1 MKKFLS
7 LVLALVMTMSLVTV
21 SAGAKDFTDSGELS
35 GEQYAEAVN
44 VMSEMG
50 IIDGYAGG
58 DFRPQG
64 TLTRGA
70 AAKIIACMMLGKT
83 TAEALGTQ
91 AAPFKD
97 VPVGSTFAGYI
108 AYCVESGLIDGYA
121 DGTFRPSAQ
130 LTGFA
135 FLKMLLTALG
145 YDSAIEGFTGTNWT
159 VNVASR
165 AIEAGLTKGNE
176 NFVGTRAATREEAC
190 LYAVN
195 ALKATLV
202 EYENKGTDVTVNGAT
217 VAIGASKPTYVT
229 SNIHDAATSIND
241 ATDNV
246 KNGWT
251 VEFAEKYQP
260 DLALKDT
267 TDDFG
272 RPAHTWTWKK
282 AEIGTYV
289 DFDKMVAEY
298 TTKVTGE
305 DLYNLLGKTAIDDN
319 TLFVYV
325 DGEDEN
331 LGDAAFGKADM
342 VKKNDETI
350 GRTGNGVLT
359 QVFLDTQDDEITVAI
374 INTYL
379 AKAAEDY
386 DEKND
391 DVDLDVYYV
400 DNNGTS
406 RKPVYMKSADED
418 KPQKQTISVDGE
430 DFAIEEVAEND
441 LFLVTIA
448 QGVIQ
453 TMDAPEVL
461 SDTSISNFR
470 LEKYVTAGGTQYDYA
485 DTVMYDEEVLD
496 QYDDANMKDVTY
508 NVILDAYGYMIGI
521 EQNEDPDQYV
531 FLTGIDGKNSNL
543 SVRNADA
550 NVIFMDGNMDTVT
563 VNMTKSDIDTTGKNL
578 SQLNTWCTYTVN
590 NDNVYTLKEVA
601 VSTSKNVIGD
611 DTDVAQYAQD
621 VGSNGATI
629 DKKHVSLKAANNS
642 SYVYGNDDSVY
653 LNVEL
658 KNVEVEDTNGVSG
671 GEYRQIVD
679 DVESV
684 TTGVKNVN
692 LVMEDLKK
700 DGAYIAPAAEI
711 YTLYNDDGYVI
722 AAVTIGEN
730 EGTSSNYVYV
740 TSSNVNREAYDSET
754 EWTWTREVVV
764 NGELV
769 EISEVG
775 DSLEWIGNASKNQGE
790 MAQGE
795 WFEVKYDADGNVRKV
810 EAIDFSKAADKFV
823 YEVEDVEDAVEDFD
837 TVLLSD
843 TNTVEKLT
851 FKNGTLYTDRNATKG
866 FSVSPEVK
874 VVLSLAD
881 KKGNEFDD
889 VDDSYTGYNG
899 LEKAL
904 RDMNAQGTFGTGVV
918 EVSAILDNGVATS
931 IVINDKAKA
940 GSDVSNPTVPEGEFL
955 PASWDSKNREVK
967 LRYYKDEMT
976 DSEIKAAIEDLL
988 GAPVDRLNKFMGYVT
1003 LENGDMYSV
1012 DFTQIEVVAINLD
1025 GEIVAYKDAG
1035 VSGIDT
1041 EISGLK
1047 AGTLLS
1053 NGLVTARNTHTADR
1067 SGKITVKSTL
1077 NSDLDLYTVYQVTD
1091 KTSGA
1096 IDKMELK
1103 DETSVSSG
1111 NYVAEGETLVVTV
1124 KAGYSCTISVDG
1136 DEEYIE
1142 FSDEAQ
1148 TVEVEVTGTVV
1159 FTADEMTVVKDSQA
1173 LNAAIAAGKETIVL
1187 GDGEYQLDTTITS
1200 DVTIIGNGKSVM
1212 KYSAVNVG
1220 AESALCANACTVT
1233 VSDVNFKSVSDGAW
1247 AIVTTGDADSIVKVY
1262 DCTFTGFDT
1271 PFYFN
1276 NGGGEIIGCTFTDC
1290 HKSSIQDLSS
1300 VLTVED
1306 CRFDEGQNVFY
1317 VNDVKV
1323 QNMVKTDGCAVARIY
1338 EP

>member
-21 SAGAKDFTDSGELS
+21 SAGAKDFTDSEDLS
-35 GEQYAEAVN
+35 GEAYAEAVN

-58 DFRPQG
+58 AFQPQG

-267 TDDFG
+267 ADDFG

-406 RKPVYMKSADED
+406 RKPVYMKTADED

-601 VSTSKNVIGD
+601 VSTSKNVIDD

-658 KNVEVEDTNGVSG
+658 KNVEVEDTTGGSG

-692 LVMEDLKK
+692 LVMENLKNVKPDK
-700 DGAYIAPAAEI
+700 DPNTYIAPDAEI

-740 TSSNVNREAYDSET
+740 TSSNVNREAYDDET

-823 YEVEDVEDAVEDFD
+823 DEVEDVEDAVEDFD

-955 PASWDSKNREVK
+955 PASWNPTTKEIE
-967 LRYYKDEMT
+967 LRYYEKSMS

-1003 LENGDMYSV
+1003 LENGDMYRV
-1012 DFTQIEVVAINLD
+1012 NFTQIEVVAISID
-1025 GEIVAYKDAG
+1025 GEVVSYPDKGDAANLTNIPAGNYFDINENPDGFIGGSNKGLLTVPSTGKVTVSNTNKDR
-1035 VSGIDT
+1035 
-1041 EISGLK
+1041 EF
-1047 AGTLLS
+1047 
-1053 NGLVTARNTHTADR
+1053 VTAYE
-1067 SGKITVKSTL
+1067 
-1077 NSDLDLYTVYQVTD
+1077 LD
-1091 KTSGA
+1091 
-1096 IDKMELK
+1096 ID
-1103 DETSVSSG
+1103 G
-1111 NYVAEGETLVVTV
+1111 
-1124 KAGYSCTISVDG
+1124 
-1136 DEEYIE
+1136 
-1142 FSDEAQ
+1142 
-1148 TVEVEVTGTVV
+1148 
-1159 FTADEMTVVKDSQA
+1159 
-1173 LNAAIAAGKETIVL
+1173 
-1187 GDGEYQLDTTITS
+1187 TITS
-1200 DVTIIGNGKSVM
+1200 DVSAEVNGKTVSDGDYIADGEVVELTFTTAGDYTVNGELVRAAANDTYEIEATEAIMVRSVSNYM
-1212 KYSAVNVG
+1212 TEEDIADIVDAYNPGTPTGATITRSGDTLNIVLNNTVSDWTDVSGTGLFVLAEDLLEDNSILITFPDGSAERIDKGTNAAAAAAQLTPKLGNV
-1220 AESALCANACTVT
+1220 SDLTSTPIVITVT
-1233 VSDVNFKSVSDGAW
+1233 VENAGSGASVEYTVNLSQ
-1247 AIVTTGDADSIVKVY
+1247 AD
-1262 DCTFTGFDT
+1262 
-1271 PFYFN
+1271 
-1276 NGGGEIIGCTFTDC
+1276 
-1290 HKSSIQDLSS
+1290 
-1300 VLTVED
+1300 
-1306 CRFDEGQNVFY
+1306 
-1317 VNDVKV
+1317 
-1323 QNMVKTDGCAVARIY
+1323 
-1338 EP
+1338 

>member
-21 SAGAKDFTDSGELS
+21 SAGAKDFTDSDELS
-35 GEQYAEAVN
+35 GEQYEEAVN

-50 IIDGYAGG
+50 IIDGYAEG

-64 TLTRGA
+64 TLTRQA

-83 TAEALGTQ
+83 TAESLGTS

-97 VPVGSTFAGYI
+97 VPAGSKFAGYI
-108 AYCVESGLIDGYA
+108 AFCVERGLIDGYG
-121 DGTFRPSAQ
+121 DGTFRPTNT

-135 FLKMLLTALG
+135 FLKMLLGALG
-145 YDSAIEGFTGTNWT
+145 YDSDIEGYTGTNWT
-159 VNVASR
+159 VNVAGR
-165 AIEAGLTKGNE
+165 AYEIGLTNGNKD
-176 NFVGTRAATREEAC
+176 NFTGSKACTREEAA

-195 ALKATLV
+195 TLKATLV
-202 EYENKGTDVTVNGAT
+202 EYADKGSNLVINGIE
-217 VAIGASKPTYVT
+217 VVQGASEPTYVT

-241 ATDNV
+241 STDNQ

-251 VEFAEKYQP
+251 VEFGEKYQP

-267 TDDFG
+267 VDAFG

-305 DLYNLLGKTAIDDN
+305 DLYDLLGKTAIEDN
-319 TLFVYV
+319 ALFVYV

-359 QVFLDTQDDEITVAI
+359 QVFLDTAEDEITVAV

-379 AKAAEDY
+379 AIAEEDY

-391 DVDLDVYYV
+391 DVDLTVYYV

-406 RKPVYMKSADED
+406 RKPVYMKTADED

-430 DFAIEEVAEND
+430 DFAITEVAED
-441 LFLVTIA
+441 DMFLVTVA
-448 QGVIQ
+448 EGVIQ
-453 TMDAPEVL
+453 TMDAPEVI
-461 SDTSISNFR
+461 SDTTISNFR

-508 NVILDAYGYMIGI
+508 NLILDPYGYMIGI

-543 SVRNADA
+543 SVKNADA
-550 NVIFMDGNMDTVT
+550 NVIFLNGDMDTVT
-563 VNMTKSDIDTTGKNL
+563 VNMTKSDLDIALDKADKSGNL

-601 VSTSKNVIGD
+601 VSTTKNVIDD

-621 VGSNGATI
+621 VGSKGATI
-629 DKKHVSLKAANNS
+629 DKKHVSLKAANNN
-642 SYVYGNDDSVY
+642 SYVYGNDDTVY

-658 KNVEVEDTNGVSG
+658 KNVEVEDTNN

-692 LVMEDLKK
+692 LVMENLKDYTDK
-700 DGAYIAPAAEI
+700 AGDKYIAPDAEI

-764 NGELV
+764 NGEIV

-775 DSLEWIGNASKNQGE
+775 DSLEWIGNASKKQGE

-823 YEVEDVEDAVEDFD
+823 DKVENVEDAVEDFD

-843 TNTVEKLT
+843 TTTVEKLT
-851 FKNGTLYTDRNATKG
+851 FKNGTLYTDRSATKG
-866 FSVSPEVK
+866 FSVSPDVK
-874 VVLSLAD
+874 IVLALAD
-881 KKGNEFDD
+881 KKGAEFDD
-889 VDDSYTGYNG
+889 VDDSYTGYTG

-904 RDMNAQGTFGTGVV
+904 RDMNSQGTFGTGVV

-931 IVINDKAKA
+931 IVINDTAKA
-940 GSDVSNPTVPEGEFL
+940 GSDVKNPVIAEGEFL
-955 PASWDSKNREVK
+955 PASWNPTAEEIE
-967 LRYYKDEMT
+967 LRYYEKPMS

-988 GAPVDRLNKFMGYVT
+988 GAPVDRLNKYMGYVT
-1003 LENGDMYSV
+1003 LENGDMYRV
-1012 DFTQIEVVAINLD
+1012 NFEQIEVVAISID
-1025 GEIVAYKDAG
+1025 GEVVAYP
-1035 VSGIDT
+1035 
-1041 EISGLK
+1041 
-1047 AGTLLS
+1047 
-1053 NGLVTARNTHTADR
+1053 
-1067 SGKITVKSTL
+1067 
-1077 NSDLDLYTVYQVTD
+1077 D
-1091 KTSGA
+1091 KTSTAKLTGIPA
-1096 IDKMELK
+1096 GSYFDINENSDGFI
-1103 DETSVSSG
+1103 SGSSSG
-1111 NYVAEGETLVVTV
+1111 LLKVT
-1124 KAGYSCTISVDG
+1124 S
-1136 DEEYIE
+1136 
-1142 FSDEAQ
+1142 
-1148 TVEVEVTGTVV
+1148 
-1159 FTADEMTVVKDSQA
+1159 
-1173 LNAAIAAGKETIVL
+1173 
-1187 GDGEYQLDTTITS
+1187 
-1200 DVTIIGNGKSVM
+1200 NGK
-1212 KYSAVNVG
+1212 A
-1220 AESALCANACTVT
+1220 T
-1233 VSDVNFKSVSDGAW
+1233 VSNTSKDREFVTAYELELNSISGVTAKVNDKSVSDGDYIADGEVVELTFANPGDYTVNGELVRAAANDTYEVEATE
-1247 AIVTTGDADSIVKVY
+1247 AIEVKSVSNYMTADDIADEVAKYDPDAKNPTGVEIDVNGTTLNVVLDKTVTDITDRSQVKDTGLVDLATGLIAKGNSIRVTFENDDSMALTSSNINTMIASLAANVGTLPMGDRTTEV
-1262 DCTFTGFDT
+1262 TVVVT
-1271 PFYFN
+1271 N
-1276 NGGGEIIGCTFTDC
+1276 NASSESMEYTVII
-1290 HKSSIQDLSS
+1290 SQ
-1300 VLTVED
+1300 E
-1306 CRFDEGQNVFY
+1306 
-1317 VNDVKV
+1317 
-1323 QNMVKTDGCAVARIY
+1323 A
-1338 EP
+1338 

>member
-21 SAGAKDFTDSGELS
+21 SAGAKDFTDSDELS
-35 GEQYAEAVN
+35 GEQYEEAVN

-50 IIDGYAGG
+50 IIDGYAEG

-64 TLTRGA
+64 TLTRQA

-83 TAEALGTQ
+83 TAESLGTS

-97 VPVGSTFAGYI
+97 VPAGSKFAGYI
-108 AYCVESGLIDGYA
+108 AFCVERGLIDGYG
-121 DGTFRPSAQ
+121 DGTFRPTNT

-135 FLKMLLTALG
+135 FLKMLLGALG
-145 YDSAIEGFTGTNWT
+145 YDSDIEGYTGTNWT
-159 VNVASR
+159 VNVAGR
-165 AIEAGLTKGNE
+165 AYEIGLTNGNKD
-176 NFVGTRAATREEAC
+176 NFTGSKACTREEAA

-195 ALKATLV
+195 TLKATLV
-202 EYENKGTDVTVNGAT
+202 EYADKGSNLVINGIE
-217 VAIGASKPTYVT
+217 VVQGASEPTYVT

-241 ATDNV
+241 STDNQ

-267 TDDFG
+267 VDAFG

-305 DLYNLLGKTAIDDN
+305 DLYDLLGKTAIEDN
-319 TLFVYV
+319 ALFVYV

-359 QVFLDTQDDEITVAI
+359 QVFLDTAEDEITVAV

-379 AKAAEDY
+379 AIAEEDY

-391 DVDLDVYYV
+391 DVDLTVYYV

-406 RKPVYMKSADED
+406 RKPVYMKTADED

-430 DFAIEEVAEND
+430 DFAITEVAED
-441 LFLVTIA
+441 DMFLVTVA
-448 QGVIQ
+448 EGVIQ
-453 TMDAPEVL
+453 TMDAPEVI
-461 SDTSISNFR
+461 SDTTISNFR

-508 NVILDAYGYMIGI
+508 NLILDPYGYMIGI

-543 SVRNADA
+543 SVKNADA
-550 NVIFMDGNMDTVT
+550 NVIFLNGDMDTVT
-563 VNMTKSDIDTTGKNL
+563 VNMTKSDIDATGKNL

-601 VSTSKNVIGD
+601 VSTTKNVIDD

-621 VGSNGATI
+621 VGSKGATI

-642 SYVYGNDDSVY
+642 SYVYGNDDTVY

-658 KNVEVEDTNGVSG
+658 KNVEVEDTKGDPKPTDT
-671 GEYRQIVD
+671 EYRQIVD

-692 LVMEDLKK
+692 LVMENLKDVK
-700 DGAYIAPAAEI
+700 PDGDTHTYYAPDAEI

-740 TSSNVNREAYDSET
+740 TSDNVNREAYDAET

-775 DSLEWIGNASKNQGE
+775 DSLEWIGNASKKQGE

-810 EAIDFSKAADKFV
+810 EAINFKTADDKFV
-823 YEVEDVEDAVEDFD
+823 DKVVDVEDAVEDFD

-843 TNTVEKLT
+843 TTTVEKLT
-851 FKNGTLYTDRNATKG
+851 FKNGTLYTDRNATEG

-874 VVLSLAD
+874 VVLALAD
-881 KKGNEFDD
+881 KNGKEFDD
-889 VDDSYTGYNG
+889 VDDSYTGYTG

-904 RDMNAQGTFGTGVV
+904 RDMNSQGAFAAGTV

-931 IVINDKAKA
+931 IVINDTAKA
-940 GSDVSNPTVPEGEFL
+940 GSDVKNPVIAEGEFL
-955 PASWDSKNREVK
+955 PASWNSAMREIE

-988 GAPVDRLNKFMGYVT
+988 GAPVDRLNKYMGYVT
-1003 LENGDMYSV
+1003 LENGDMYRV
-1012 DFTQIEVVAINLD
+1012 NFTQIEQFALFVD
-1025 GEIVAYKDAG
+1025 DEIVDYADKGSTLAVPGAKNAKYILDTN
-1035 VSGIDT
+1035 VSDTILVGTGI
-1041 EISGLK
+1041 
-1047 AGTLLS
+1047 AA
-1053 NGLVTARNTHTADR
+1053 NADR
-1067 SGKITVKSTL
+1067 Y
-1077 NSDLDLYTVYQVTD
+1077 LYTAYEVTLPASNVSAKLDDGKTDVDSTD
-1091 KTSGA
+1091 K
-1096 IDKMELK
+1096 
-1103 DETSVSSG
+1103 
-1111 NYVAEGETLVVTV
+1111 YVAEGETVVLTFTKNTGDYTVNGNLVRTT
-1124 KAGYSCTISVDG
+1124 G
-1136 DEEYIE
+1136 
-1142 FSDEAQ
+1142 EANDVV
-1148 TVEVEVTGTVV
+1148 VEVEVSEKITVASAANYMTADDIADEVNKYDPDAKNPTGVEIDVNGTTLNVVLDKTVTDITDRDQVKDTGLIDLATGLIAKGNSIRVTFENDDSMALTTSNVNTMIASLVANVGTLPMGDRTTEVTVV
-1159 FTADEMTVVKDSQA
+1159 VTNDASSESMEYTVIISQEA
-1173 LNAAIAAGKETIVL
+1173 
-1187 GDGEYQLDTTITS
+1187 
-1200 DVTIIGNGKSVM
+1200 
-1212 KYSAVNVG
+1212 
-1220 AESALCANACTVT
+1220 
-1233 VSDVNFKSVSDGAW
+1233 
-1247 AIVTTGDADSIVKVY
+1247 
-1262 DCTFTGFDT
+1262 
-1271 PFYFN
+1271 
-1276 NGGGEIIGCTFTDC
+1276 
-1290 HKSSIQDLSS
+1290 
-1300 VLTVED
+1300 
-1306 CRFDEGQNVFY
+1306 
-1317 VNDVKV
+1317 
-1323 QNMVKTDGCAVARIY
+1323 
-1338 EP
+1338 

>member
-21 SAGAKDFTDSGELS
+21 SAGAKDFTDSEDLS
-35 GEQYAEAVN
+35 GEAYAEAVN

-58 DFRPQG
+58 AFQPQG

-267 TDDFG
+267 ADDFG

-379 AKAAEDY
+379 AKAA
-386 DEKND
+386 
-391 DVDLDVYYV
+391 
-400 DNNGTS
+400 
-406 RKPVYMKSADED
+406 
-418 KPQKQTISVDGE
+418 E

-601 VSTSKNVIGD
+601 VSTSKNVIDD

-658 KNVEVEDTNGVSG
+658 KNVEVEDTTGGSG

-692 LVMEDLKK
+692 LVMENLKNVKPDK
-700 DGAYIAPAAEI
+700 DPNTYIAPDAEI

-740 TSSNVNREAYDSET
+740 TSSNVNREAYDDET

-823 YEVEDVEDAVEDFD
+823 DEVEDVEDAVEDFD

-955 PASWDSKNREVK
+955 PASWNPTTKGIE
-967 LRYYKDEMT
+967 LRYYEKSMS

-1003 LENGDMYSV
+1003 LENGDMYRV
-1012 DFTQIEVVAINLD
+1012 NFTQIEVVAISID
-1025 GEIVAYKDAG
+1025 GEVVSYPDKGDAANLTNIPAGNYFDINENPDGFIGGSNRGLLTVPSTGKVTVSNTNKDR
-1035 VSGIDT
+1035 
-1041 EISGLK
+1041 EF
-1047 AGTLLS
+1047 
-1053 NGLVTARNTHTADR
+1053 VTAYE
-1067 SGKITVKSTL
+1067 
-1077 NSDLDLYTVYQVTD
+1077 LD
-1091 KTSGA
+1091 
-1096 IDKMELK
+1096 ID
-1103 DETSVSSG
+1103 G
-1111 NYVAEGETLVVTV
+1111 
-1124 KAGYSCTISVDG
+1124 
-1136 DEEYIE
+1136 
-1142 FSDEAQ
+1142 
-1148 TVEVEVTGTVV
+1148 
-1159 FTADEMTVVKDSQA
+1159 
-1173 LNAAIAAGKETIVL
+1173 
-1187 GDGEYQLDTTITS
+1187 TITS
-1200 DVTIIGNGKSVM
+1200 DVSAEVNGKTVSDGDYIADGEVVELTFTTAGDYTVNGELVRAAANDTYEIEATEAIMVRSVSNYM
-1212 KYSAVNVG
+1212 TEEDIADIVDAYNPGTPTGATITRSGDTLNIVLNNTVSDWTDVSGTGLFVLAEDLLEDNSILITFPDGSAERIDKGTNAAAAAAQLTPKLGNV
-1220 AESALCANACTVT
+1220 SDLTPTPIVITVT
-1233 VSDVNFKSVSDGAW
+1233 VENAGSGASVEYTVNLSQ
-1247 AIVTTGDADSIVKVY
+1247 AD
-1262 DCTFTGFDT
+1262 
-1271 PFYFN
+1271 
-1276 NGGGEIIGCTFTDC
+1276 
-1290 HKSSIQDLSS
+1290 
-1300 VLTVED
+1300 
-1306 CRFDEGQNVFY
+1306 
-1317 VNDVKV
+1317 
-1323 QNMVKTDGCAVARIY
+1323 
-1338 EP
+1338 

>member
-1 MKKFLS
+1 M
-7 LVLALVMTMSLVTV
+7 
-21 SAGAKDFTDSGELS
+21 
-35 GEQYAEAVN
+35 
-44 VMSEMG
+44 
-50 IIDGYAGG
+50 
-58 DFRPQG
+58 
-64 TLTRGA
+64 
-70 AAKIIACMMLGKT
+70 
-83 TAEALGTQ
+83 
-91 AAPFKD
+91 
-97 VPVGSTFAGYI
+97 
-108 AYCVESGLIDGYA
+108 
-121 DGTFRPSAQ
+121 
-130 LTGFA
+130 
-135 FLKMLLTALG
+135 
-145 YDSAIEGFTGTNWT
+145 
-159 VNVASR
+159 
-165 AIEAGLTKGNE
+165 
-176 NFVGTRAATREEAC
+176 
-190 LYAVN
+190 
-195 ALKATLV
+195 
-202 EYENKGTDVTVNGAT
+202 
-217 VAIGASKPTYVT
+217 
-229 SNIHDAATSIND
+229 
-241 ATDNV
+241 
-246 KNGWT
+246 
-251 VEFAEKYQP
+251 
-260 DLALKDT
+260 
-267 TDDFG
+267 
-272 RPAHTWTWKK
+272 
-282 AEIGTYV
+282 
-289 DFDKMVAEY
+289 
-298 TTKVTGE
+298 
-305 DLYNLLGKTAIDDN
+305 
-319 TLFVYV
+319 
-325 DGEDEN
+325 
-331 LGDAAFGKADM
+331 
-342 VKKNDETI
+342 
-350 GRTGNGVLT
+350 
-359 QVFLDTQDDEITVAI
+359 
-374 INTYL
+374 
-379 AKAAEDY
+379 
-386 DEKND
+386 
-391 DVDLDVYYV
+391 
-400 DNNGTS
+400 DNNSTS
-406 RKPVYMKSADED
+406 REPVYMKTANED

-601 VSTSKNVIGD
+601 VSTSKNVIDD

-658 KNVEVEDTNGVSG
+658 KNVEVEDTTG
-671 GEYRQIVD
+671 GDQRQIVD

-700 DGAYIAPAAEI
+700 DGNYIAPAAEI

-740 TSSNVNREAYDSET
+740 TSSNVNREAYDDET

-823 YEVEDVEDAVEDFD
+823 DEVEDVEDAVEDFD

-955 PASWDSKNREVK
+955 PASWNPTTKGIE
-967 LRYYKDEMT
+967 LRYYEKSMS

-1003 LENGDMYSV
+1003 LENGDMYRV
-1012 DFTQIEVVAINLD
+1012 NFTQIEVVAISID
-1025 GEIVAYKDAG
+1025 GEVVSYPDKGDAANLTNIPAGNYFDINENPDGFIGGSNRGLLTVPSTGKVTVSNTNKDR
-1035 VSGIDT
+1035 
-1041 EISGLK
+1041 EF
-1047 AGTLLS
+1047 
-1053 NGLVTARNTHTADR
+1053 VTAYE
-1067 SGKITVKSTL
+1067 
-1077 NSDLDLYTVYQVTD
+1077 LD
-1091 KTSGA
+1091 
-1096 IDKMELK
+1096 ID
-1103 DETSVSSG
+1103 S
-1111 NYVAEGETLVVTV
+1111 
-1124 KAGYSCTISVDG
+1124 
-1136 DEEYIE
+1136 
-1142 FSDEAQ
+1142 
-1148 TVEVEVTGTVV
+1148 
-1159 FTADEMTVVKDSQA
+1159 
-1173 LNAAIAAGKETIVL
+1173 
-1187 GDGEYQLDTTITS
+1187 TITS
-1200 DVTIIGNGKSVM
+1200 DVSAEVNGKTVSDGDYIADGEVVELTFTTAGDYTVNGELVRAAANDTYEIEATEAIMVRSVSNYM
-1212 KYSAVNVG
+1212 TEEDIADIVDAYNPGTPTGATITRSGDTLNIVLNNTVSDWTDVSGTGLFVLAEDLLEDNSILITFPDGSAERIDKGTNAAAAAAQLTPKLGNV
-1220 AESALCANACTVT
+1220 SDLTPTPIVITVT
-1233 VSDVNFKSVSDGAW
+1233 VENAGSGASVEYTVN
-1247 AIVTTGDADSIVKVY
+1247 
-1262 DCTFTGFDT
+1262 
-1271 PFYFN
+1271 
-1276 NGGGEIIGCTFTDC
+1276 
-1290 HKSSIQDLSS
+1290 LSQP
-1300 VLTVED
+1300 D
-1306 CRFDEGQNVFY
+1306 
-1317 VNDVKV
+1317 
-1323 QNMVKTDGCAVARIY
+1323 
-1338 EP
+1338 

>member
-21 SAGAKDFTDSGELS
+21 SAGAKDFTDSEDLS
-35 GEQYAEAVN
+35 GEAYAEAVN

-58 DFRPQG
+58 DFQPQG

-305 DLYNLLGKTAIDDN
+305 ELYDLLGKTAIEDN
-319 TLFVYV
+319 ALYVYV

-342 VKKNDETI
+342 VKKNDETV

-359 QVFLDTQDDEITVAI
+359 QVFLDTQDDEITVAV

-391 DVDLDVYYV
+391 DVDLDVYYL

-406 RKPVYMKSADED
+406 RKPVYMKTADED

-430 DFAIEEVAEND
+430 DFAIEDVAEND
-441 LFLVTIA
+441 LYLVTIA

-453 TMDAPEVL
+453 TMTAPEVI
-461 SDTSISNFR
+461 SDTTISNFR

-496 QYDDANMKDVTY
+496 AYDDANMKDVTY
-508 NVILDAYGYMIGI
+508 NVILDPYGYMIGI

-543 SVRNADA
+543 SVKNADA
-550 NVIFMDGNMDTVT
+550 NVIFLNGDMDTVT
-563 VNMTKSDIDTTGKNL
+563 VNMTKSDLDIALDKADKSGNL

-601 VSTSKNVIGD
+601 VSTTKNVIDD

-621 VGSNGATI
+621 VGSKGATI
-629 DKKHVSLKAANNS
+629 DKKHVSLKAANNN
-642 SYVYGNDDSVY
+642 SYVYGNDDTVY

-658 KNVEVEDTNGVSG
+658 KNVEVEDTKN

-692 LVMEDLKK
+692 LVMENLKDYTDK
-700 DGAYIAPAAEI
+700 AGDKYIAPDAEI

-740 TSSNVNREAYDSET
+740 TSSNVNREAYDAET

-775 DSLEWIGNASKNQGE
+775 DSLEWIGNASKKQGE

-810 EAIDFSKAADKFV
+810 EAINFKTADDKFV
-823 YEVEDVEDAVEDFD
+823 DKVVDVEDAVEDFD

-843 TNTVEKLT
+843 TTTVEKLT
-851 FKNGTLYTDRNATKG
+851 FKNGTLYTDRSATKG

-874 VVLSLAD
+874 VVLALAD
-881 KKGNEFDD
+881 KNGKEFDD
-889 VDDSYTGYNG
+889 VDDSYTGYTG

-904 RDMNAQGTFGTGVV
+904 RDMNSQGTFGTGVV

-931 IVINDKAKA
+931 IVINDTAKA
-940 GSDVSNPTVPEGEFL
+940 GSDVKNPVVAEGEFL
-955 PASWDSKNREVK
+955 PASWNSTAKEIE
-967 LRYYKDEMT
+967 LRYYEKPMS

-988 GAPVDRLNKFMGYVT
+988 GAPVDRLNKYMNYVT
-1003 LENGDMYSV
+1003 LENGDMYPV
-1012 DFTQIEVVAINLD
+1012 DFEQIEVVAISID
-1025 GEIVAYKDAG
+1025 GEVVAYP
-1035 VSGIDT
+1035 
-1041 EISGLK
+1041 
-1047 AGTLLS
+1047 
-1053 NGLVTARNTHTADR
+1053 
-1067 SGKITVKSTL
+1067 
-1077 NSDLDLYTVYQVTD
+1077 D
-1091 KTSGA
+1091 KTSTAKLTGIPA
-1096 IDKMELK
+1096 GSYFDINENSDGFI
-1103 DETSVSSG
+1103 SGSSSG
-1111 NYVAEGETLVVTV
+1111 LLKVT
-1124 KAGYSCTISVDG
+1124 S
-1136 DEEYIE
+1136 
-1142 FSDEAQ
+1142 
-1148 TVEVEVTGTVV
+1148 
-1159 FTADEMTVVKDSQA
+1159 
-1173 LNAAIAAGKETIVL
+1173 
-1187 GDGEYQLDTTITS
+1187 
-1200 DVTIIGNGKSVM
+1200 NGK
-1212 KYSAVNVG
+1212 A
-1220 AESALCANACTVT
+1220 T
-1233 VSDVNFKSVSDGAW
+1233 VSNTSKDREFVTAYELELNSISGVTAKVNDKSVSDGDYIADGEVVELTFANPGDYTVNGELVRAAANDTYEIEATE
-1247 AIVTTGDADSIVKVY
+1247 AIMVRSVSNYMTEEDIADIVDAYNPGTPTGATITRSGDTLNIVLNNTVSDWTDVSGTGLFVLAEDLLEDNSILI
-1262 DCTFTGFDT
+1262 TFPDGSAERIDKGTNAAAAAAQLT
-1271 PFYFN
+1271 PKLGN
-1276 NGGGEIIGCTFTDC
+1276 V
-1290 HKSSIQDLSS
+1290 SDLTATPI
-1300 VLTVED
+1300 VITVTVENAGSGASV
-1306 CRFDEGQNVFY
+1306 EY
-1317 VNDVKV
+1317 TVNLSQAD
-1323 QNMVKTDGCAVARIY
+1323 
-1338 EP
+1338 

>member
-21 SAGAKDFTDSGELS
+21 SAGAKDFTDSEDLS
-35 GEQYAEAVN
+35 GEAYAEAVN

-58 DFRPQG
+58 AFQPQG

-267 TDDFG
+267 ADDFG

-406 RKPVYMKSADED
+406 RKPVYMKTADED

-601 VSTSKNVIGD
+601 VSTSKNVIDD

-658 KNVEVEDTNGVSG
+658 KNVEVEDTKN

-692 LVMEDLKK
+692 LVMENLKDYTDK
-700 DGAYIAPAAEI
+700 AGDKYIAPDAEI

-740 TSSNVNREAYDSET
+740 TSSNVNREAYDAET

-775 DSLEWIGNASKNQGE
+775 DSLEWIGNASKKQGE

-810 EAIDFSKAADKFV
+810 ETINFKTADDKFV
-823 YEVEDVEDAVEDFD
+823 DKVVDVEDAVEDFD

-843 TNTVEKLT
+843 TTTVEKLT
-851 FKNGTLYTDRNATKG
+851 FKNGTLYTDRSATKG

-874 VVLSLAD
+874 VVLALAD
-881 KKGNEFDD
+881 KNGDEFDD
-889 VDDSYTGYNG
+889 VDDSYTGYTG

-904 RDMNAQGTFGTGVV
+904 RDMNSQGTFGTGVV

-931 IVINDKAKA
+931 IVINDTAKA
-940 GSDVSNPTVPEGEFL
+940 GSDVKNPVVAEGEFL
-955 PASWDSKNREVK
+955 PASWNSTAKEIE
-967 LRYYKDEMT
+967 LRYYEKPMS

-988 GAPVDRLNKFMGYVT
+988 GAPVDRLNKYMNYVT
-1003 LENGDMYSV
+1003 LENGDMYPV
-1012 DFTQIEVVAINLD
+1012 DFEQIEVVAISID
-1025 GEIVAYKDAG
+1025 GEVVAYP
-1035 VSGIDT
+1035 
-1041 EISGLK
+1041 
-1047 AGTLLS
+1047 
-1053 NGLVTARNTHTADR
+1053 
-1067 SGKITVKSTL
+1067 
-1077 NSDLDLYTVYQVTD
+1077 D
-1091 KTSGA
+1091 KTSTAKLTGIPA
-1096 IDKMELK
+1096 GSYFDINENSDGFI
-1103 DETSVSSG
+1103 SGSSSG
-1111 NYVAEGETLVVTV
+1111 LLKVT
-1124 KAGYSCTISVDG
+1124 S
-1136 DEEYIE
+1136 
-1142 FSDEAQ
+1142 
-1148 TVEVEVTGTVV
+1148 
-1159 FTADEMTVVKDSQA
+1159 
-1173 LNAAIAAGKETIVL
+1173 
-1187 GDGEYQLDTTITS
+1187 
-1200 DVTIIGNGKSVM
+1200 NGK
-1212 KYSAVNVG
+1212 A
-1220 AESALCANACTVT
+1220 T
-1233 VSDVNFKSVSDGAW
+1233 VSNTSKDREFVTAYELELNSISGVTAKVNDKSVSDGDYIADGEVVELTFANAGDYTVNGELVRAAANDTYEVEATE
-1247 AIVTTGDADSIVKVY
+1247 AIMVRSVSNYMTEEDIADIVDAYNPGTPTGATITRSGDTLNIVLNNTVSDWTDVSGTGLFVLAEDLLEDNSILI
-1262 DCTFTGFDT
+1262 TFPDGSAERIDKGTNAAAAAAQLT
-1271 PFYFN
+1271 PKLGN
-1276 NGGGEIIGCTFTDC
+1276 V
-1290 HKSSIQDLSS
+1290 SDLTPTPI
-1300 VLTVED
+1300 VITVTVENAGSGASV
-1306 CRFDEGQNVFY
+1306 EY
-1317 VNDVKV
+1317 TVNLSQAD
-1323 QNMVKTDGCAVARIY
+1323 
-1338 EP
+1338 